1 MRPFAYNHNFR
12 RYSLSIV
19 YVLLLLLLLLLL
31 FLSGNERV
39 SASQPASQHENSH
52 EEEKESV
59 RCAVWLV
66 SSFVSVLV
74 FWIFWITLP
83 YLAYSTHLPKL
94 WSVVEDYGGIAD
106 IRKLCSPRD
115 FV

>member
-1 MRPFAYNHNFR
+1 M
-12 RYSLSIV
+12 

-66 SSFVSVLV
+66 SSFVSVLD
-74 FWIFWITLP
+74 FLDFLDYLTLP
-83 YLAYSTHLPKL
+83 YSTHHLSCGLL
-94 WSVVEDYGGIAD
+94 WRTMGLLQI
-106 IRKLCSPRD
+106 
-115 FV
+115 